1 MTTINKKLSDFQNNE
16 CDTIER
22 VKKEDTQKECPTCQ
36 PNPDFKLSKLWFDLV
51 DPYLNEKFCEY
62 HVRVYTADAVKNK
75 QIMTTKLVELNE
87 ITPSDIIDTAINKF
101 IKHFKKKPSNDN
113 REIARKNTKIIKNM
127 ALPGFSRLQADE
139 NLGRVHL
146 VVIPAMSFNALEN
159 LPEDE
164 KDENQPLNKKTKQI
178 KIKVNGFLKKHIQI
192 MGALRIY
199 GAVYASLSGGTESEF
214 FIYQEDNPTQRL
226 NFQSK
231 INQFLEFR
239 KTLSD
244 SLGAVGIARIGIPA
258 IFTKAITDIKFVFD
272 ASDSGYKLERVLVLE
287 EKCPDKYI
295 PISTPDL
302 LGKKFQFSFAI
313 LDRLD
318 EVLKEITS
326 PESKPWLEFVTEYF
340 YPPMAIEYGNLST
353 FSEATKNS
361 LGCLAD
367 KFFGSGKLANTY
379 GEVLNGVFDEMI
391 KEAYESAC
399 RSINEASVGGPEA
412 RAQSRRRLGKKSL
425 VNEKAKLKQDYIN
438 FVINQIKDRNRFKV
452 DKNVFPCR
460 FNAPPQVQ
468 VEFTT
473 PPPPPPE
480 EDPPTS
486 TSSNQYVVV
495 KGDTMYGIAKK
506 FNISINDLI
515 KFNPQFSLDKL
526 GAWSGT
532 PGNSNYGIPSGE
544 SASKE
549 SDRNPNWIF
558 PDEPLNIKKPSGEE
572 TPPTEDISP
581 ETQFAYEFSDPSGQ
595 PSEDL
600 NNFPGAPDSFL
611 DSQLYNIPNAED
623 NYLDIESGANLREEA
638 EYQLDALQYAID
650 NSTQSEDPNP
660 APARE
665 PSTSDTSVNVNKDK
679 ELFDGYIKE
688 LIAPEDKCITFKVP
702 SLVGRTELKLI
713 ASYEGLEAL
722 ANDYVEGSFVG
733 QQRDWGFGEDGEIKK
748 AWDAVI
754 DDDNTFLG
762 LIKGSV
768 DIENPEGFWPNL
780 INIIGLCGMSDLAD
794 STLKCLLGGMTIN
807 QFYDLM
813 IDKFFEFIDFSLF
826 DLFLNELPY
835 SFRRELDEKIKE
847 EFGEGVS
854 ITELINVKKQSEQ
867 KLGDAVNFKVVN
879 QLVHIL
885 ENNSSI
891 NDLDEDQKTLV
902 FNNLGEGF
910 NLVEEIGFENLT
922 DKKQVKKAIKKQR
935 KKYLKNKGSFT
946 DSNKSFIKSFNI
958 MNIPR
963 LSGAEDE
970 QLLLEEERDVY
981 ERMNEVMS
989 SSNIGEGFDEVFDV
1003 ILGFVVDYIIEMIS
1017 VDALI
1022 EIISDFPGGEF
1033 IVGLVGDFY
1042 KSCPHPGIF
1051 NPPAKDFLKT
1061 FTLDVCDPE
1070 IGLTIPRLIIPNI
1083 NLRYQLHKA
1092 FSNSFANAIEQ
1103 LFIKII
1109 VDLIQRLA
1117 AFLQDLLCKLL
1128 EALGATYLGTNSL
1141 KGLPNPESLREAID
1155 EAFCGGATNP
1165 ETGKPRSQELIDS
1178 LIEGKKN
1185 GLTNRDLQGAGA
1197 TATNIISGVAGTEEI
1212 LGAIIEGDD
1221 GLNAAIANAVQV
1233 LNPELISI
1241 LGTPSLVG
1249 FFFENLGSFLSQED
1263 KDRIREMLDRGVPN
1277 IPLTATICLT
1287 DDQLDAWN
1295 QLREDLLRRQG
1306 LQPGSVVNPAGFS
1319 VNPED
1324 FGPGGNLPEDLDSI
1338 IEDDVNNMNAEVE
1351 EAVSDVLGDVFELN
1365 SDGPFLGALSN
1376 ELMKDL
1382 CNLEN
1387 KLNIN
1392 SKSEFDKEEDDDF
1405 RNEEFQ
1411 NTMNIFAYS
1420 MYSPNGLFGHALRD
1434 TEHNSEIKRKF
1445 SKLVNPNYTNS
1456 AAEQVIKLSDSGFAE
1471 KTIMAFNPNGD
1482 GELGAYPATVATRL
1496 RDYELNIENVTSSM
1510 SMTFTPT
1517 SSNAYTNIL
1526 SIYDL
1531 DNPYGDFGYSVG
1543 KVDYVS
1549 RAFGESI
1556 LDEYSFGVKVNID
1569 DDQTDFISSYG
1580 VDFSD
1585 GTPTRKHLFQ
1595 KYMESKMPIDK
1606 DYAQLYK
1613 DISSDFATKMLDACF
1628 SDDREEDELSD
1639 GFRFGY
1645 ISDQLKEADYVY
1657 TGGDDDTQTLGTF
1670 QNERI
1675 KALNPEIYGGRY
1687 SNPHFTVKPRNYFG
1701 WLGCS
1706 VNAFDTID
1714 GCQPTAPPIINM
1726 DKIKDDVKKRE
1737 GQLRDYSDLARDIDC
1752 TSEKPFKL
1760 LASKEIRAD
1769 LEGVVRTTLK
1779 SYVSEYFFKATPI
1792 LSNIE
1797 YSQKNYG
1804 GAFTSF
1810 IVLQMKEEM
1819 SALGPVV
1826 PTRRL
1831 QVTRTRY
1838 WYAFLEQVVQAYN
1851 EKVKAK
1857 EVTPS
1862 NRITEI
1868 LSKISEM
1875 QMQYQGV
1882 TSKIKHRM
1890 IAKQKQNPNLQ
1901 HLREKPDHDEILNML
1916 SKKPAHFGLLALVRR
1931 IRKSD
1936 EMFYNDEEST
1946 IITKNDVRF
1955 ATLKKMQF
1963 FAKMF
1968 AIELYEEEC
1977 TEILSEMISLE
1988 LNEISKN
1995 TYYPKRVTTN
2005 IFDIMTGLTSLRN
2018 IFPDTESRIGRTDFY
2033 NDFTSEGKYDPGDV
2047 PDFAKEKEYAGDGFK
2062 FTLEKY
2068 ISLVPKEG
2076 MLLPE
2081 GLENRMSIED
2091 FKNYILQLSEEES
2104 EKSFSDYFGDLEF
2117 TYETRILSLLNAGF
2131 SSQLQSIGLDQ
2142 SEDVTQEYIDSSIQ
2156 AFDLGEDIPSD
2167 KLIIHKSNLIPE
2179 GKNPSPIGV
2188 TGETGVNYGLSI
2200 GLICET
2206 RKIFDETEEE
2216 QLSGLRNA
2224 DGSIYI
2230 NLTETEYA
2238 MSNIKFSDFDPNEG
2252 ESQFDLECLVNKLT
2266 QSQEY
2271 RMLFELLFP
2280 ANMYTS
2286 LAALYSSEN
2295 FMASIG
2301 YGENERTEGTNPQT
2315 VPEAWDGTTNLFFK
2329 KYLRRQFAS
2338 IYLSNTIDG
2347 LGDGED
2353 SEKSGFLRLFGGFNP
2368 FDYLSLPNLKLPWWS
2383 RKKLEN
2389 KVLDENGED
2398 CADPKKDFR

>member
-36 PNPDFKLSKLWFDLV
+36 PNPDFKLSKLWFDLIG
-51 DPYLNEKFCEY
+51 PYLNEKFCEY
-62 HVRVYTADAVKNK
+62 HVRVYTADAIKNK
-75 QIMTTKLVELNE
+75 QIMTTELVELNE

-146 VVIPAMSFNALEN
+146 VAIPAMSFNALEN

-244 SLGAVGIARIGIPA
+244 SLGAANIARIGIPA
-258 IFTKAITDIKFVFD
+258 IFTKSITDIKFVFD
-272 ASDSGYKLERVLVLE
+272 ASDPGYKLERVLVLE

-302 LGKKFQFSFAI
+302 LGKKFQFSFAM

-353 FSEATKNS
+353 FSEETKNS

-367 KFFGSGKLANTY
+367 KYFGSGKLANTY

-391 KEAYESAC
+391 KQAYESAC
-399 RSINEASVGGPEA
+399 RSINEVSVGGPES
-412 RAQSRRRLGKKSL
+412 RAQSRRRLGKSSL
-425 VNEKAKLKQDYIN
+425 VDEKAKLKQDYIN
-438 FVINQIKDRNRFKV
+438 FVINQIKDRNSFKSE
-452 DKNVFPCR
+452 KGMFPCR
-460 FNAPPQVQ
+460 FIAPPSVQ

-473 PPPPPPE
+473 PPPAPPPE
-480 EDPPTS
+480 EAPPKS
-486 TSSNQYVVV
+486 SSSNQYIVV

-526 GAWSGT
+526 EEWSGT
-532 PGNSNYGIPSGE
+532 PGNSNYGLPSGE

-558 PDEPLNIKKPSGEE
+558 PDEPLNIKKPPEE
-572 TPPTEDISP
+572 EPPTEDTLP
-581 ETQFAYEFSDPSGQ
+581 ETQFAYEFSDPPGQ
-595 PSEDL
+595 PSEGL
-600 NNFPGAPDSFL
+600 NDFPGAPDSFL
-611 DSQLYNIPNAED
+611 DSQLYNISNDEG
-623 NYLDIESGANLREEA
+623 NYIETGESRYQEEVD
-638 EYQLDALQYAID
+638 YQLEMMQSAID
-650 NSTQSEDPNP
+650 NQASSAQSEDLNTTAAPGPQP
-660 APARE
+660 AVVE
-665 PSTSDTSVNVNKDK
+665 KN
-679 ELFDGYIKE
+679 E
-688 LIAPEDKCITFKVP
+688 LIFEKYIEDLETPEDKCITFKVL
-702 SLVGRTELKLI
+702 SLAGRTEQKLI
-713 ASYEGLEAL
+713 PTYVALEAL
-722 ANDYVEGSFVG
+722 ANDYVEMSFNG
-733 QQRDWGFGEDGEIKK
+733 QQRDWGFGEDGEIRK
-748 AWDAVI
+748 AWDAAI

-762 LIKGSV
+762 FIKGFK

-780 INIIGLCGMSDLAD
+780 INIIGLCGMSNLAD
-794 STLKCLLGGMTIN
+794 ATLKCLLGGMTIN

-902 FNNLGEGF
+902 LNNLGEGF
-910 NLVEEIGFENLT
+910 VLKEDIKA
-922 DKKQVKKAIKKQR
+922 DKKLVKKAIKKQR
-935 KKYLKNKGSFT
+935 RKYLKNRGSFT

-963 LSGAEDE
+963 LSGADDE
-970 QLLLEEERDVY
+970 QDLLEEERDVY

-1092 FSNSFANAIEQ
+1092 FYESFANAIEQ

-1109 VDLIQRLA
+1109 VDLIERLA
-1117 AFLQDLLCKLL
+1117 GFLQDLLCKLL
-1128 EALGATYLGTNSL
+1128 ESLGATYLGTNSL
-1141 KGLPNPESLREAID
+1141 RGLPNPESLREAID

-1197 TATNIISGVAGTEEI
+1197 TATNIISGIAGTEEI
-1212 LGAIIEGDD
+1212 LEAIIEGND
-1221 GLNAAIANAVQV
+1221 GLNEAIANAVQV
-1233 LNPELISI
+1233 LNPELIYI

-1287 DDQLDAWN
+1287 DEQLDAWN
-1295 QLREDLLRRQG
+1295 KLREDLLRRQG
-1306 LQPGSVVNPAGFS
+1306 LQPGSVVNPGGFS

-1324 FGPGGNLPEDLDSI
+1324 FGPGGGLPEDLDDI

-1382 CNLEN
+1382 CNSEN
-1387 KLNIN
+1387 KLNTN

-1411 NTMNIFAYS
+1411 NTKNIFAYS
-1420 MYSPNGLFGHALRD
+1420 MYGPSGLFGHTLRD
-1434 TEHNSEIKRKF
+1434 SEHNHEIKRKF
-1445 SKLVNPNYTNS
+1445 NKLVNPNYTNS
-1456 AAEQVIKLSDSGFAE
+1456 AAEQIIKLDDAGFFDRKAME
-1471 KTIMAFNPNGD
+1471 LMPDGG

-1496 RDYELNIENVTSSM
+1496 RDYELNTENIISYIF
-1510 SMTFTPT
+1510 MTFTPKED
-1517 SSNAYTNIL
+1517 SAYRNVL
-1526 SIYDL
+1526 SIYNSTGSD
-1531 DNPYGDFGYSVG
+1531 GDFGYTIY
-1543 KVDYVS
+1543 KKDYVS
-1549 RAFGESI
+1549 RVFGESI
-1556 LDEYSFGVKVNID
+1556 LDQYSFDIKVNIN
-1569 DDQTDFISSYG
+1569 DDQKDFISSYG
-1580 VDFSD
+1580 TEFSN
-1585 GTPTRKHLFQ
+1585 GTPTRQYLFQ
-1595 KYMESKMPIDK
+1595 KYMESKIPIDK
-1606 DYAQLYK
+1606 DYSQFHK

-1628 SDDREEDELSD
+1628 TDDREEDKLSD

-1645 ISDQLKEADYVY
+1645 KDDELTDADYVY

-1687 SNPHFTVKPRNYFG
+1687 SNPHFTVRPRSFDG
-1701 WLGCS
+1701 WLGYS
-1706 VNAFDTID
+1706 SNAFDIVD

-1737 GQLRDYSDLARDIDC
+1737 EQLRDYSDLARDIDC

-1797 YSQKNYG
+1797 YNQKNYG
-1804 GAFTSF
+1804 GAFSSF
-1810 IVLQMKEEM
+1810 IILQMKEEM

-1857 EVTPS
+1857 EVIPS

-1946 IITKNDVRF
+1946 IITKNDIRF

-2005 IFDIMTGLTSLRN
+2005 IFDIMTGLTSLRS

-2068 ISLVPKEG
+2068 ISLMPKEG

-2081 GLENRMSIED
+2081 GLENRMSIEA
-2091 FKNYILQLSEEES
+2091 FKSYASQLSSEES
-2104 EKSFSDYFGDLEF
+2104 EKNFSDHFGDLEF
-2117 TYETRILSLLNAGF
+2117 TYETRISSLLSAGYA
-2131 SSQLQSIGLDQ
+2131 SQLQSLDLEQ
-2142 SEDVTQEYIDSSIQ
+2142 SESVTAEYVDSCIL
-2156 AFDLGEDIPSD
+2156 AFNLGEDLPSD
-2167 KLIIHKSNLIPE
+2167 ELVIHKNNLIPE
-2179 GKNPSPIGV
+2179 GKSPSPIGV
-2188 TGETGVNYGLSI
+2188 TGEAGVNYGLSV
-2200 GLICET
+2200 GLIFET
-2206 RKIFDETEEE
+2206 RKVFSEEE
-2216 QLSGLRNA
+2216 ELELAEIRNE

-2230 NLTETEYA
+2230 NLAEVEYA
-2238 MSNIKFSDFDPNEG
+2238 MKDMEFSDFDPDKG
-2252 ESQFDLECLVNKLT
+2252 GSQFDLECLVNKLA
-2266 QSQEY
+2266 QDQEY
-2271 RMLFELLFP
+2271 RMIFELIFP
-2280 ANMYTS
+2280 VNMYTS

-2301 YGENERTEGTNPQT
+2301 YGDNERTENTNPQT
-2315 VPEAWDGTTNLFFK
+2315 APNAWDGTTNLFFK
-2329 KYLRRQFAS
+2329 QYLRRQFAS

-2347 LGDGED
+2347 LGDDED
-2353 SEKSGFLRLFGGFNP
+2353 SEKSQFLRLFGGFNP
-2368 FDYLSLPNLKLPWWS
+2368 FDYLSLPSLKLPWWS
-2383 RKKLEN
+2383 RRKLES